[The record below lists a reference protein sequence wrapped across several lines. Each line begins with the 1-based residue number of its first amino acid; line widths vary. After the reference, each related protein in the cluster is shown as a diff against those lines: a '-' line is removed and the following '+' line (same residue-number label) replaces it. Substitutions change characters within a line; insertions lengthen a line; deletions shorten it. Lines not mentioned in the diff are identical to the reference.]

1 MPFISSESPCSCV
14 RAGGAGRC
22 ALRIVHVT
30 KWKRAVSYLKSKD
43 FKGDFMIKRLATIL
57 LLLLQLLLLPVSA
70 LTQTNQKP
78 QSKPLVLTHVT
89 VIDTKGAPS
98 QPDMT
103 VIITG
108 DRVTN
113 LGRTGKIRVPKGAQV
128 INATGKF
135 LIPGLWDMHAH
146 LSFYADMK
154 QPHPPLTAFPALI
167 ANGVTGVRDM
177 GGNLEQINKWRKEI
191 AGGTLIGPRI
201 VIAGPYVDGP
211 KKMNE
216 FRASLTVVVKTPE
229 EARQAVKDLKRRGVD
244 FIKVHNGISRDAY
257 LALADECRRQGIPLA
272 THLPRSVRLVE
283 ASDARTHSLEH
294 IEMLTE
300 SISFDVAA
308 GEKPKDPLMAL
319 AELTDDKAKTLFA
332 RFARN
337 GTWYDPTLVAYRA
350 FVQEAEENVLKD
362 AGWKK
367 AVEGRTALF
376 RRYLVLVGMMQRGGV
391 GILAGT
397 DFARKRSEYPY
408 PVTQPGTD
416 LHEELALFVE
426 AGMSPLQALQTATL
440 NPARFLNS
448 LHDYGTV
455 EKGRMADLVLLN
467 ANPLENIKNT
477 RKIFAV
483 VVGGKYIL
491 QTEPQVMLDKVEAE
505 ATRK

>member
-1 MPFISSESPCSCV
+1 
-14 RAGGAGRC
+14 
-22 ALRIVHVT
+22 
-30 KWKRAVSYLKSKD
+30 
-43 FKGDFMIKRLATIL
+43 MIKRLATIFL
-57 LLLLQLLLLPVSA
+57 ILFHLSLLPISA
-70 LTQTNQKP
+70 FTQTNRKP
-78 QSKPLVLTHVT
+78 QSKQLVFTHVT

-108 DRVTN
+108 DRVVN
-113 LGRTGKIRVPKGAQV
+113 LGKTGKIRVPKGAQV
-128 INATGKF
+128 IDATGKF

-154 QPHPPLTAFPALI
+154 QPRPPLTAFPALI

-177 GGNLEQINKWRKEI
+177 GGNLEQLNKWRKEI
-191 AGGTLIGPRI
+191 ADGTLIGPRI

-216 FRASLTVVVKTPE
+216 FRASLTIVVNNPE
-229 EARQAVKDLKRRGVD
+229 EARQAVTNLKQRGVD
-244 FIKVHNGISRDAY
+244 FIKVHNGISHDAY
-257 LALADECRRQGIPLA
+257 LALADECRKQGIPLA
-272 THLPRSVRLVE
+272 THLPRSVRIAE
-283 ASDARTHSLEH
+283 ASDAGTHSIEH

-300 SISFDVAA
+300 SISFAVAA
-308 GEKPKDPLMAL
+308 GEKPKDPLLAL

-332 RFARN
+332 RFAKN

-376 RRYLVLVGMMQRGGV
+376 QRYLVLVGMMQRVGV

-397 DFARKRSEYPY
+397 DFARKRNEYPY

-440 NPARFLNS
+440 NPARFLNN

-455 EKGRMADLVLLN
+455 EKGKMADLVLLN

-483 VVGGKYIL
+483 VVGGKFIL
-491 QTEPQVMLDKVEAE
+491 QPELQMMPDKVEAK
-505 ATRK
+505 TK